1 MNPLQQKIKNNHAE
15 IVAIRRHLHQHPE
28 LSFQEVET
36 AKFISEK
43 LSEWGIHHETGVAG
57 TGIVAL
63 IEPDTTVEK
72 CIAFRADIDALPI
85 EEQNEVEYRS
95 KNIGVMH
102 ACGHDVHTSILLGT
116 AKILNEIRN
125 DLKVKIKLIFQP
137 GEEKLPGGAKLMIEA
152 GVLEN
157 PKVEE
162 IYGLHVFPEMEVG
175 HVGLKSGKYMASCD
189 ELYFEII
196 GKGGHAAMPAL
207 NIDPIKIAAKLILEL
222 QKIPDEICPK
232 DIPCV
237 LAIGRIEGLGATNV
251 IPEKVFLQGTF
262 RTLDENWRKEAH
274 SLIEEITQNIAKE
287 STSQIKV
294 RIEKGYP
301 YVENNPNLTEKTR
314 EVLKNELGENF
325 VHDLPVRMTGE
336 DFSFYGQEIPA
347 LFMRIGVRNESLGIV
362 HGVHHPKFNIDE
374 NALSTGIS
382 VFTKIAL
389 TQ

>member
-63 IEPDTTVEK
+63 IEPDTTAKK
-72 CIAFRADIDALPI
+72 CIAFRADMDALPI

-95 KNIGVMH
+95 KNNGIMH

-262 RTLDENWRKEAH
+262 RTLDENWRKQAH
-274 SLIEEITQNIAKE
+274 SLIEEIAQNIAKE

-301 YVENNPNLTEKTR
+301 YVENNPNLAEKIR
-314 EVLKNELGENF
+314 EILKNELGENF

-347 LFMRIGVRNESLGIV
+347 LFMRIGVRNESQGIV
-362 HGVHHPKFNIDE
+362 YGVHHPKFNIDE
-374 NALSTGIS
+374 NALSTGIL
-382 VFTKIAL
+382 VFATIAL
-389 TQ
+389 KH